1 MEIDLDNTDI
11 YIYFFEKVR
20 NVTKIPAHFFFQIP
34 TELVSTT
41 TYTLLAQ
48 LCSVWF
54 L

>member
-11 YIYFFEKVR
+11 YTYFEKVG

-48 LCSVWF
+48 LCSV
-54 L
+54 